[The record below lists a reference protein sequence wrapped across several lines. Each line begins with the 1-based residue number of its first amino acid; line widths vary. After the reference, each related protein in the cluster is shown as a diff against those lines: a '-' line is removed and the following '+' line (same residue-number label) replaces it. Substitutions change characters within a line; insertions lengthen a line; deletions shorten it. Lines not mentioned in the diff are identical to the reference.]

1 MILNGC
7 HLMFAI
13 SIMSLSKEGEACT
26 ASVREGETAAQGT
39 LVEIEQELVAI
50 RIEGLLW
57 TCLNA
62 HLGQKFNKLLLKN
75 KILGVGIDY
84 AKLVDGAQMRFG
96 SLHFLLLFEQ
106 LPQNKL
112 RHLPKI
118 KTNHPLHT
126 NNEAYHPPKAA
137 SQHRGRRNPTL
148 SEQ

>member
-1 MILNGC
+1 
-7 HLMFAI
+7 MFAI
-13 SIMSLSKEGEACT
+13 SIMSLSKEGDACT
-26 ASVREGETAAQGT
+26 ASVREGKTAAQGT
-39 LVEIEQELVAI
+39 LVEIERELVAI
-50 RIEGLLW
+50 GCIEGLLRA
-57 TCLNA
+57 CLNA
-62 HLGQKFNKLLLKN
+62 HFSQEFNKLLLKN
-75 KILGVGIDY
+75 EILGVGIDY